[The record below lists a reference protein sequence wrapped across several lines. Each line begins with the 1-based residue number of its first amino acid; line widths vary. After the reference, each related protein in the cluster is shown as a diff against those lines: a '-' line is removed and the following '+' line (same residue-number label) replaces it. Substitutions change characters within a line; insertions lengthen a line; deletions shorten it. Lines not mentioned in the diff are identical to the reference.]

1 MTYLEIDKAIVDI
14 TKEKYNEC
22 KKRLDSIS
30 KENAVE
36 KKAVQLE
43 LGIYNFCGNAGLLFT
58 PNREDSL
65 NRRLIVMSQIIPRHP
80 SLHSIYS
87 DLTDNEKKRF
97 VAALQ
102 AEIFIRDTWLPE
114 KYTELARAQAA
125 NDAQNIFEY
134 NIKIGAVKEMFA
146 AWENWR
152 VKNNAYPHIFEEAN
166 NG

>member
-22 KKRLDSIS
+22 KKRLDGLS

-36 KKAVQLE
+36 KKAIQLE
-43 LGIYNFCGNAGLLFT
+43 LGMYNFCGNAGLLFT

-80 SLHSIYS
+80 SLHGIYS

-152 VKNNAYPHIFEEAN
+152 VKNNAYPNIFEEAN